1 MLDAGGG
8 HVRGSGAEAAWAAE
22 WSRGRGT
29 GIFSGTNRTMG
40 AGSSEWE
47 RLSSGRG
54 VPCVIRDAKQR
65 LGADF
70 QWFPFDREEAFD
82 KVAVV
87 FSEVARV

>member
-1 MLDAGGG
+1 M
-8 HVRGSGAEAAWAAE
+8 EP
-22 WSRGRGT
+22 
-29 GIFSGTNRTMG
+29 
-40 AGSSEWE
+40 GSSAVRIARWRRFE
-47 RLSSGRG
+47 RVGTFVERAG